1 MRKVTRVFLKSF
13 SKIRAVVLVV
23 MIFALTA
30 SLAMAA
36 KKETTSAG
44 PATISGNRKVEA
56 DFIVQIKSSLFWK
69 YTGYATGDAEY
80 FDSNGNQINLQHA
93 DVIPFGI
100 ITFTYGNGEHRT
112 MRSEMSPTWE
122 MESIG
127 YAPEGQRLKVKKV
140 EDLKPRIWDS
150 ATNTIIQYAR
160 KSVITAE
167 R

>member
-13 SKIRAVVLVV
+13 SKIRAVALAV
-23 MIFALTA
+23 MIVALTA

-56 DFIVQIKSSLFWK
+56 DFIVQIKSSFWQ

-80 FDSNGNQINLQHA
+80 FDSHGNQIDLQHA

-122 MESIG
+122 MKSIG
-127 YAPEGQRLKVKKV
+127 YAPAGQSLKVKKV

-150 ATNTIIQYAR
+150 ATNTKIQDAR
-160 KSVITAE
+160 KTVITAE